1 MNVDQNED
9 RKLDE
14 LLRLSYAEL
23 SQTNADQR
31 RAVLMGLSDARRN
44 ANPPVRHASRAW
56 QRWALAAAGLIAL
69 FAAWSWRTTGPGN
82 VAYGI
87 DDVPQRLAQVQSISI
102 RGWQWVRDTSGA
114 NKPPTR
120 VPIEFLIQRPGRF
133 RYTVTGISSQGGHT
147 EILQGVDL
155 CDGAHEWF
163 LGAGNKPRFSRP
175 VGALDALLKT
185 EMIGQIAA
193 ELAVLGPPD
202 ASYRKIG
209 KDNANGRQCDLYEAR
224 FQLGSSTIVARV
236 WIDPSDGLPVRVVRD
251 ELEADGK
258 VAHETELTDIAVNV
272 PLADELFRF
281 NGPEDT
287 KQSRPNAAQP
297 PNEPLLLDTS
307 PTGSGSSGDAKLEAW
322 QALRIADNAALVVWR
337 RSGPVAQADA
347 VPDWLSGVTMNV
359 RDPHGDRALRHQ
371 WMYQS
376 NSADRWNWSLVV
388 PADGKPLGRGE
399 INFTIRSPRRRTT
412 VGLTALR
419 FKEDDL
425 RQLLRAAQRSM
436 LPNSATDVSL
446 PYLRA
451 VARKLSSA
459 KSSD

>member
-23 SQTNADQR
+23 RQTNAEQR
-31 RAVLMGLSDARRN
+31 QAVLDGLSDVRRN
-44 ANPPVRHASRAW
+44 TNLLVRPSRRW
-56 QRWALAAAGLIAL
+56 LPWALTAVCLVAM

-87 DDVPQRLAQVQSISI
+87 DDVPQRLAQVQSISL
-102 RGWQWVRDTSGA
+102 RGWQWVRDTSGV

-133 RYTVTGISSQGGHT
+133 RYTVTGISSQGGRT

-163 LGAGNKPRFSRP
+163 LGAGNKPKFSRA
-175 VGALDALLKT
+175 VGSLDALLRT

-236 WIDPSDGLPVRVVRD
+236 WIDPRDGLPVRVVRD

-258 VAHETELTDIAVNV
+258 LSHETELTDIAVNV
-272 PLADELFRF
+272 PLAAELFHF
-281 NGPEDT
+281 NGPEDV
-287 KQSRPNAAQP
+287 KQTRPNAPQAA
-297 PNEPLLLDTS
+297 NEPLLLDTS
-307 PTGSGSSGDAKLEAW
+307 PTGSGSSADAKLEAW

-337 RSGPVAQADA
+337 RSAPVAQADA
-347 VPDWLSGVTMNV
+347 APDWLSGVKMNV
-359 RDPHGDRALRHQ
+359 RDSRGDRELRHQ
-371 WMYQS
+371 WVYQS
-376 NSADRWNWSLVV
+376 TSPDRWNWSLVV
-388 PADGKPLGRGE
+388 PADGRPLGRGE
-399 INFTIRSPRRRTT
+399 INFTMRSPRSRLT
-412 VGLTALR
+412 VGLTPLR

-436 LPNSATDVSL
+436 LPTSATEVSL
-446 PYLRA
+446 PYLLA

-459 KSSD
+459 KASD

>member
-1 MNVDQNED
+1 MNVDQSED

-14 LLRLSYAEL
+14 LLRQSYAEL
-23 SQTNADQR
+23 RQTKSDQR
-31 RAVLMGLSDARRN
+31 QAVLDGLSDARRN
-44 ANPPVRHASRAW
+44 ANPPVRHASRRW
-56 QRWALAAAGLIAL
+56 QQWALAAACLIAL

-87 DDVPQRLAQVQSISI
+87 DDMPQRLAEVKSISI
-102 RGWQWVRDTSGA
+102 RGWQWIRDSSGA

-133 RYTVTGISSQGGHT
+133 RYTVAGISSRGGRT
-147 EILQGVDL
+147 EILQNVDL

-163 LGAGNKPRFSRP
+163 LGADNKPQFSRA
-175 VGALDALLKT
+175 VGSLDALLRT

-193 ELAVLGPPD
+193 ELAVLGPAD

-209 KDNANGRQCDLYEAR
+209 KDNSNGRQCDLYEAR
-224 FQLGSSTIVARV
+224 FQLGSRPTVARV
-236 WIDPSDGLPVRVVRD
+236 WIDPRDGLPVRVVRD
-251 ELEADGK
+251 DLEPDGK
-258 VAHETELTDIAVNV
+258 LSRETELAEIAVNV

-281 NGPEDT
+281 NRPENP
-287 KQSRPNAAQP
+287 KQTRPNASQP

-307 PTGSGSSGDAKLEAW
+307 PTGSGSSGDEKLEAW
-322 QALRIADNAALVVWR
+322 QSLRISDNAALVVWR
-337 RSGPVAQADA
+337 RSAPVAQADA
-347 VPDWLSGVTMNV
+347 TPDWLSGVKMNV
-359 RDPHGDRALRHQ
+359 RDSRGDCELRHQ

-376 NSADRWNWSLVV
+376 NSPDRWNWSLLV

-399 INFTIRSPRRRTT
+399 INFTMRSPRSRLT
-412 VGLTALR
+412 VGLTPLR

-436 LPNSATDVSL
+436 LPATASDVSL
-446 PYLRA
+446 PYLQA
-451 VARKLSSA
+451 VARKLASD
-459 KSSD
+459 KSSN